1 LKENKIKK
9 IIIIKRTIK
18 IMTQSGKKINKMLRD
33 KIERKKNKEKDKKTM
48 IKRMCIIFD
57 IKIKQ
62 NQMEM
67 NEIEKQI

>member
-33 KIERKKNKEKDKKTM
+33 KIERKKNKEKDKKNN
-48 IKRMCIIFD
+48 D
-57 IKIKQ
+57 
-62 NQMEM
+62 
-67 NEIEKQI
+67 